1 MNTQQQSRPVIT
13 PAMREQAAKQ
23 PNTWLYVVDP
33 IFTDPN
39 AEVPPWGFI
48 GGYRVDEH
56 GELTDDFSPNPN
68 YRPSPVALRLP
79 APANDVERALQLT
92 TTGYAQGQ
100 TLLSAL
106 LDAELRLFSQPQGS
120 GLVTVEHESG
130 RRQLQV
136 FTSDAYLPQTWTS
149 WQKLTGRQIA
159 DNTLT
164 GVDIQINPTSPVK
177 ARIPGEDLVKT
188 AASAQPQDGARPTP
202 VASPGTSPADA
213 TQSVSSASA
222 QEDGSDASSEP
233 TKSPGQTAEDAPAT
247 DSRFRTRM
255 LGSMLAA
262 AAGDALAAPVTDLTI
277 DEIRERCGESGV
289 TEYDRGRSGTFSTDM
304 QVVLFALDGLIRA
317 HATVRSWPTENPL
330 PVQQLALQRWL
341 HSRGVPWSEAA
352 GPLADQHPEPGS
364 WLLERPELVGD
375 DVPECAVAA
384 ATRRFAASE
393 TTPSDLRSPD
403 GVVRSGL
410 VALWSEDRHEVFE
423 TAARGAALTCPHP
436 GDHLA
441 AGAAAVI
448 VDGLLRGQP
457 LDDAVRAARAVLV
470 TFAGHEECDAALQA
484 ALDLAE
490 NDTPNPQELT
500 DTLGTGE
507 TGSQALAIAV
517 AATAST
523 SGIGKAVLVAVN
535 HSGPSAATAT
545 LCGVLSGALHGAAGV
560 PGVWLRDLQY
570 RDVIE
575 ELVRD
580 ALLEF
585 SPKPPQD
592 ANWADRYATVRDTSG
607 VQFPNVLEQIEETQ
621 PEPSPSTTTE
631 AQEST
636 ADTDERSGSGP
647 AAVDSTSDSAADSAS
662 ADRTVSAE
670 GTASAG
676 SAGSADSGEGLPD
689 TDSSV
694 LEEAHDESD
703 DETDTSTASSEA
715 PALGAVVGAGIA
727 TTTVA
732 AAHHNSDGDADQE
745 PAEPESSVASAE
757 QVSGTGTDT
766 ETDPEGAPEPG
777 TDETS
782 APTDSVTTV
791 GALAPSS
798 EEEISH
804 EEFRLLT
811 ALRRFRDADADTSAD
826 RSQDLRKLLEEAFG
840 PERATQLL
848 GELTDDSAATAS
860 EVEDAATSDDS
871 ADDPETPSISR
882 EQRLTGA
889 VLGGAVGDAL
899 GAPWM
904 FTALHD
910 IRDDQPNGPRSYT
923 EAFGR
928 TGTATAITQQSL
940 SVLDGLIRTA
950 LRSRTRETPVHA
962 PSLVQFTLHHWL
974 AAQGV
979 PCPTPLPTG
988 PLAAAIVEQGQRFPD
1003 ETTPAALV
1011 THRTVPTF
1019 TTPPNEAHGPMATAR
1034 GAVVGF
1040 HAADVKH
1047 AVTSGAEIAVVTH
1060 GHPDGYLPA
1069 GALAG
1074 IVHGLDSGASMADAV
1089 TAVVDDLNSRE
1100 GSEATL
1106 LALRSALEATTDGPA
1121 DADAL
1126 PSLGTGW
1133 TAPEALGIG
1142 LAAAL
1147 SHPDDFAASVALAAM
1162 HSGNSAA
1169 TTAICGGILGAALGA
1184 DAVPEE
1190 LVEGLEV
1197 CEIATQLAGDMLR
1210 VDEVTADAVPEW
1222 AKHYRA

>member
-48 GGYRVDEH
+48 GGYRVDER

-79 APANDVERALQLT
+79 TPTNDVERALQLT
-92 TTGYAQGQ
+92 TTGYAQGP
-100 TLLSAL
+100 TLLAAL
-106 LDAELRLFSQPQGS
+106 LDAELMLFSQPQGS

-159 DNTLT
+159 DHTLT
-164 GVDIQINPTSPVK
+164 GVDVQINPTSPVK

-188 AASAQPQDGARPTP
+188 AATSPQSQNGSRPTP
-202 VASPGTSPADA
+202 AASPGTPPADA
-213 TQSVSSASA
+213 TQPVASASV
-222 QEDGSDASSEP
+222 QEAGSDDAGEPVTSSEQ
-233 TKSPGQTAEDAPAT
+233 SADAAPAT

-262 AAGDALAAPVTDLTI
+262 AAGDALGAPVSHLPL

-289 TEYDRGRSGTFSTDM
+289 TEYDREQSGMFSTDM
-304 QVVLFALDGLIRA
+304 QVMLFALDGLVRA

-341 HSRGVPWSEAA
+341 HSRGVPWLEAA

-364 WLLERPELVGD
+364 WLLERPELSGD
-375 DVPECAVAA
+375 EAPGCAITA

-393 TTPSDLRSPD
+393 SPPPDLRSPD
-403 GVVRSGL
+403 GVVRAGV
-410 VALWSEDRHEVFE
+410 VALWSEDLHEVFE
-423 TAARGAALTCPHP
+423 TASRDAALTCPHP

-441 AGAAAVI
+441 AGAAAAI
-448 VDGLLRGQP
+448 VHGLLRGQP
-457 LDDAVRAARAVLV
+457 LDDAVRAARTVLV
-470 TFAGHEECDAALQA
+470 TFSGHDECDAALRS
-484 ALDLAE
+484 ALELAE
-490 NDTPNPQELT
+490 NGAPSSRDLT
-500 DTLGTGE
+500 DALGTGE

-517 AATAST
+517 AATAGA
-523 SGIGKAVLVAVN
+523 SGIGQAVLIAVN
-535 HSGPSAATAT
+535 HSGPSAATGT
-545 LCGVLSGALHGAAGV
+545 LCGVLSGALHGAAGL

-592 ANWADRYATVRDTSG
+592 ANWAHRYATVRNASG
-607 VQFPNVLEQIEETQ
+607 VEFPDVLEPITATD
-621 PEPSPSTTTE
+621 PGPSPATE
-631 AQEST
+631 PQEST
-636 ADTDERSGSGP
+636 ADTEEQSAAATSGP
-647 AAVDSTSDSAADSAS
+647 DAVESTPDSANDSTSADPTEDS
-662 ADRTVSAE
+662 
-670 GTASAG
+670 
-676 SAGSADSGEGLPD
+676 
-689 TDSSV
+689 DSSALV
-694 LEEAHDESD
+694 RSTAEVEEATGT
-703 DETDTSTASSEA
+703 TDTGAA
-715 PALGAVVGAGIA
+715 ALGAVAVAG
-727 TTTVA
+727 VA
-732 AAHHNSDGDADQE
+732 ATAVTADEDDDAGRE
-745 PAEPESSVASAE
+745 SPVAEAAP
-757 QVSGTGTDT
+757 VSGVETAAGT
-766 ETDPEGAPEPG
+766 EGAPEPEA
-777 TDETS
+777 DET
-782 APTDSVTTV
+782 AIPDDAAATV
-791 GALAPSS
+791 EAQDASS
-798 EEEISH
+798 EDEISD
-804 EEFRLLT
+804 EEFRLIT

-848 GELTDDSAATAS
+848 GELTEDSAGRSAEAPDADATES
-860 EVEDAATSDDS
+860 ETAVEP
-871 ADDPETPSISR
+871 ADETPSVSR
-882 EQRLTGA
+882 DQRLTGA

-910 IRDDQPNGPRSYT
+910 IREDRPDGPRTYT

-928 TGTATAITQQSL
+928 TGATTAITQQSL
-940 SVLDGLIRTA
+940 FVLDGLIRTA
-950 LRSRTRETPVHA
+950 LRSRTRETAAHA

-1003 ETTPAALV
+1003 ETTLAALASQQS
-1011 THRTVPTF
+1011 VPTL
-1019 TTPPNEAHGPMATAR
+1019 TAPPNEGDGPIATAR
-1034 GAVVGF
+1034 GATVGF

-1060 GHPDGYLPA
+1060 GHSNGYLPA

-1074 IVHGLDSGASMADAV
+1074 IVHGLDSGASVAESVA
-1089 TAVVDDLNSRE
+1089 AVVEDLDNRD
-1100 GSEATL
+1100 GSEATVQ
-1106 LALRSALEATTDGPA
+1106 ALRSALEATGDGPA
-1121 DADAL
+1121 APESLA
-1126 PSLGTGW
+1126 SLGTGW
-1133 TAPEALGIG
+1133 TAPEALGIA

-1147 SHPDDFAASVALAAM
+1147 SHPEDFTAGVALAAT

-1169 TTAICGGILGAALGA
+1169 TAAVCGAVLGAALGC

-1190 LVEGLEV
+1190 LTEALEV
-1197 CEIATQLAGDMLR
+1197 REVATQLATDFLR
-1210 VDEVTADAVPEW
+1210 VDEVTADATPDW